1 MGIQFNLSENYYIP
15 TKYLKDMAGLQQCG
29 PETGQRH
36 FKEDDPA
43 LIKARRK
50 FWADN
55 YGDYERDLENELHS
69 LSRKRPER

>member
-1 MGIQFNLSENYYIP
+1 MGIQFDLRKNYYTP
-15 TKYLKDMAGLQQCG
+15 AKYLKEMAESQQCG

-36 FKEDDPA
+36 FKEDDPT

-55 YGDYERDLENELHS
+55 YGDYERDLENELHNVG
-69 LSRKRPER
+69 RKRPGR